1 MGGPDFTAVVFKLQ
15 ATLDRRHR
23 DRTAYARIATGV
35 FERGM
40 TAVHVRS
47 GRKIKL
53 ARAHTLFADE
63 RETVDV
69 AHPGDGVGLINPGV
83 LRIGDV
89 LSTREGVRV
98 PPLPRFAPETFATV
112 RPRDAQR
119 DKAYRKGLDELAEEG
134 VVQRFYPAQGARDAV
149 LGAVGRLQFDV
160 FAHRMGDEYNVEVVL
175 TPEPYTLVR
184 WLDATPVSP
193 GRFGK
198 LVIDLDGTP
207 AVLFR
212 HAREVDYFQE
222 EHPGLGI
229 RALPGL

>member
-1 MGGPDFTAVVFKLQ
+1 VFKLQ
-15 ATLDRRHR
+15 ANLDRRHR
-23 DRTAYARIATGV
+23 DRTAYARIATGA

-47 GRKIKL
+47 GKRIKL
-53 ARAHTLFADE
+53 ARAHTLFAEE
-63 RETVDV
+63 RETVDL
-69 AHPGDGVGLINPGV
+69 AYPGDVVGLINPGV

-89 LSTREGVRV
+89 LSTREGVAV
-98 PPLPRFAPETFATV
+98 PPLPRFAPESFVSV

-119 DKAYRKGLDELAEEG
+119 DKAFRKGLDELAEEG

-149 LGAVGRLQFDV
+149 LGAVGKLQFEV
-160 FAHRMGDEYNVEVVL
+160 FSYRMSDEYGTDVVL

-198 LVIDLDGTP
+198 IVHDLDGTP

-222 EHPGLGI
+222 EHPRLGV
-229 RALPGL
+229 RGLPGT